1 MKKFSILILL
11 CCFTFSFTT
20 IAMSQIYFEDDF
32 DNVNKS
38 QEKWVALY
46 GTWEFKDKEY
56 HQLLNDSNCMS
67 IVTDKYWD
75 EDWNDYTFEVRGN
88 KISGAEG
95 FLIMFRCQ
103 GTMNPRGKNLEEHP
117 ARMKGQQFLEY
128 WWNLGGWGNS
138 VSRIEVWENDIGN
151 HRLAAESSDTINTNE
166 WYNIKI
172 VNTPTSYTLIINDEE
187 VHEINDNSRDG
198 VGRIGVATW
207 NTTAKYDDVL
217 VYGPKGALPVDP
229 KGKIATSWGLI
240 KAGR

>member
-20 IAMSQIYFEDDF
+20 IATSQIYFEDDF
-32 DNVNKS
+32 DNVNES

-56 HQLLNDSNCMS
+56 HQKLNDANCMS
-67 IVTDKYWD
+67 VVADDYWD
-75 EDWNDYTFEVRGN
+75 EEWNEYTYEVRGN

-103 GTMNPRGKNLEEHP
+103 GTMEPRGRNLKDHP
-117 ARMKGQQFLEY
+117 PRMQEQQRLEY
-128 WWNLGGWGNS
+128 WWNLGGWTNTTSKVESWGGVASPNT
-138 VSRIEVWENDIGN
+138 N
-151 HRLAAESSDTINTNE
+151 HTINTNE

-172 VNTPTSYTLIINDEE
+172 VNTPTGYTLYLNDEKVGNTINDSTR
-187 VHEINDNSRDG
+187 NG

-207 NTTAKYDDVL
+207 HTIARYDDVL

-229 KGKIATSWGLI
+229 NGKIATSWGLI

>member
-1 MKKFSILILL
+1 MKKLSILILL
-11 CCFTFSFTT
+11 CCFTLSFTT
-20 IAMSQIYFEDDF
+20 ITSSQIYFEDDF
-32 DNVNKS
+32 DNVNES
-38 QEKWVALY
+38 QEKWTPLW

-67 IVTDKYWD
+67 IVTDKYWE

-103 GTMNPRGKNLEEHP
+103 GTMNPRGKNLETHP
-117 ARMKGQQFLEY
+117 PRMQNQDQLEY
-128 WWNLGGWGNS
+128 WWNLGGWNNTRSQIETWGVSAGQAGANS
-138 VSRIEVWENDIGN
+138 SHTI
-151 HRLAAESSDTINTNE
+151 DTDE

-187 VHEINDNSRDG
+187 VHEISDNSRDG

-207 NTTAKYDDVL
+207 NTTARFEDVL

-229 KGKIATSWGLI
+229 NGKIATSWGLI